1 MIEKLLY
8 LLTIEIKNNIS
19 CQLTKN
25 LSVILHIYVR
35 FPPLTTTAFLCN
47 VEKLRRAFEIVPLF
61 LIISGIQCV
70 INLLYTDSKWSFTFL
85 EWLELVVKESY
96 IWTTM

>member
-8 LLTIEIKNNIS
+8 LLTIEIQNNIS

-25 LSVILHIYVR
+25 LSVILHIYIR
-35 FPPLTTTAFLCN
+35 FPPLSTTASLCN

-61 LIISGIQCV
+61 
-70 INLLYTDSKWSFTFL
+70 
-85 EWLELVVKESY
+85 SY
-96 IWTTM
+96 